1 MTKKLDEGVIK
12 FKFTLKKSRPLD
24 EGSYIELEK
33 WRVILF
39 KMGLI
44 GEYPEEKV
52 GYGNLSRKIAGTE
65 NHFIITGTQTGRLAY
80 LNGLHYTK
88 VTKCNLAKMT
98 VEAAGP
104 IAPSSESLTHFA
116 IYNAC
121 PHINA
126 IFHVHSEKLWNYM
139 IQNNMDSTSESISY
153 GTQDMAEE
161 AKKCIGNKKSG
172 VFVMKGHQD
181 GVISYGTSIEEAGK
195 IILDVFKQSKK

>member
-12 FKFTLKKSRPLD
+12 FKFTLKKAPPLD

-39 KMGLI
+39 KMKLI
-44 GEYPEEKV
+44 GEYPIEKV
-52 GYGNLSRKIAGTE
+52 GYGNLSRKITGTDNE
-65 NHFIITGTQTGRLAY
+65 FIITGTQTGKFSNLS
-80 LNGLHYTK
+80 GLQYTR
-88 VTKCNLAKMT
+88 VVKCNLAKMN

-104 IAPSSESLTHFA
+104 TAPSSESLTHYA

-126 IFHVHSEKLWNYM
+126 IFHVHSKELWQYM
-139 IQNNMDSTSESISY
+139 IDKGMDATSESISY
-153 GTQDMAEE
+153 GTTQMATE

-172 VFVMKGHQD
+172 VFVMKGHED

-195 IILDVFKQSKK
+195 IILDTFKQSRK